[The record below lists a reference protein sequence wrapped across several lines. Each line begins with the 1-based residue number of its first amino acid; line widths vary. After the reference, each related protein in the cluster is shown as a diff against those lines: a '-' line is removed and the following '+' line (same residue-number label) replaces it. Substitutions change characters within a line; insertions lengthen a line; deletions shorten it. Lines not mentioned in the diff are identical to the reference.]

1 MRDLLSYLNITRKGK
16 FSKTNTYIVDIESSE
31 EYGVLFSK
39 LDTDDK
45 FTEIESTDNEN
56 KLTVR
61 YEYKQFTISIIYDI
75 NKEHYY
81 LEIKEN

>member
-16 FSKTNTYIVDIESSE
+16 FNKTNTYIVDIESSE

-56 KLTVR
+56 KLTAR
-61 YEYKQFTISIIYDI
+61 YKYKQFIISIIYDI

>member
-1 MRDLLSYLNITRKGK
+1 MKELLSYLNITQTGK
-16 FSKTNTYIVDIESSE
+16 FTKTNTYIVDIETSE

-45 FTEIESTDNEN
+45 FTEIESMDNEN
-56 KLTVR
+56 KLTVT
-61 YEYKQFTISIIYDI
+61 YTYKQFTISIIYDI